1 MSVSGHGRRIVRLPP
16 LTADIALRR
25 VEWWLGFL
33 SEGETKLSE
42 EYKRWEA
49 RYSAPDYIFGKAP
62 NYFLAKCK
70 PLLPASG
77 RVLAVADGEG
87 RNSVWLAEQGLEVHA
102 IDFSPT
108 AQDKARALARERGV
122 NVMFELADVHNWAY
136 PEAAYDVVCEIFTQF
151 STPVERALK
160 WAGMRKALKPGGL
173 LIIQGYT
180 PKQLAYGTGGP
191 KQVDQLYTRPMLE
204 KAFAD
209 FHDMIFTEEELE
221 MHEGTQHSGMSAVIG
236 LICQKPR

>member
-1 MSVSGHGRRIVRLPP
+1 M
-16 LTADIALRR
+16 
-25 VEWWLGFL
+25 GFL

-49 RYSAPDYIFGKAP
+49 RYGARDYIFGKAP

-70 PLLPASG
+70 PLLPTSG

-209 FHDMIFTEEELE
+209 FHDMIVTEEELE
-221 MHEGTQHSGMSAVIG
+221 MHEGTSHSGMSAVIG

>member
-1 MSVSGHGRRIVRLPP
+1 MS
-16 LTADIALRR
+16 D
-25 VEWWLGFL
+25 
-33 SEGETKLSE
+33 

-49 RYSAPDYIFGKAP
+49 RFSAPDYIFGKEP

-136 PEAAYDVVCEIFTQF
+136 PEAAYDAVCEIFTQF
-151 STPVERALK
+151 STPAERALK

-204 KAFAD
+204 RAFAG

-221 MHEGTQHSGMSAVIG
+221 MHEGTSHSGMSAVIG

>member
-1 MSVSGHGRRIVRLPP
+1 M
-16 LTADIALRR
+16 
-25 VEWWLGFL
+25 
-33 SEGETKLSE
+33 SE

-49 RYSAPDYIFGKAP
+49 RYGAPDYIFGKEP
-62 NYFLAKCK
+62 NYFLAECK

-77 RVLAVADGEG
+77 RALAVADGEG
-87 RNSVWLAEQGLEVHA
+87 RNSVWLAEQGLDVHA

-122 NVMFELADVHNWAY
+122 NVILELADVHNWAY

-151 STPVERALK
+151 SAPAERALK

-180 PKQLAYGTGGP
+180 PKQLVYGTGGP
-191 KQVDQLYTRPMLE
+191 KQFDHFYTRPMLE
-204 KAFAD
+204 TAFAG
-209 FHDMIFTEEELE
+209 FQDMALTEEELE
-221 MHEGTQHSGMSAVIG
+221 MNEGTRHSGMSAVIG
-236 LICQKPR
+236 LTCRKPK

>member
-1 MSVSGHGRRIVRLPP
+1 M
-16 LTADIALRR
+16 D
-25 VEWWLGFL
+25 
-33 SEGETKLSE
+33 E

-49 RYSAPDYIFGKAP
+49 RFSAPDYVFGKEP
-62 NYFLAKCK
+62 NYFLVKCK
-70 PLLPASG
+70 PLLPTSG

-87 RNSVWLAEQGLEVHA
+87 RNSVWLAEQGFDVHA

-122 NVMFELADVHNWAY
+122 NVIFELADVHNWAY

-151 STPVERALK
+151 SMPPERVLK

-180 PKQLAYGTGGP
+180 PKQHLWDRGPEAARPTLHEANAGKGIRRLPGYGLHRRRVGDARRH
-191 KQVDQLYTRPMLE
+191 V
-204 KAFAD
+204 A
-209 FHDMIFTEEELE
+209 
-221 MHEGTQHSGMSAVIG
+221 
-236 LICQKPR
+236 

>member
-1 MSVSGHGRRIVRLPP
+1 M
-16 LTADIALRR
+16 
-25 VEWWLGFL
+25 
-33 SEGETKLSE
+33 SE

-49 RYSAPDYIFGKAP
+49 RYSAPDYVFGKAP

-70 PLLPASG
+70 PLLPTSG

-87 RNSVWLAEQGLEVHA
+87 RNSVWLAELGLDVHA

-122 NVMFELADVHNWAY
+122 NVIFELADVHTWTY

-151 STPVERALK
+151 STPSKRALK

-180 PKQLAYGTGGP
+180 PKQLTYGTGGP
-191 KQVDQLYTRPMLE
+191 KQLDQLYTRPMLE

-221 MHEGTQHSGMSAVIG
+221 MHEGTSHSGMSAVIG
-236 LICQKPR
+236 LACQKPR